1 MLLRCQYNPKLST
14 ESVQSCHTFF
24 CRNRYIHPKIHMES
38 QGTLNSQNNF
48 EKEEWSSWEVFG
60 PVGLFW
66 LPQWLRSPRGLDG
79 QRCWTPHS
87 VWTACTWRV
96 VPPPTQFSKPLRNSH
111 RHKPFCLFLSLA
123 VNSILHIVVQ
133 LLSRVWLFETL
144 WTAACQASL
153 SFTISWS
160 LLKLMSIELV
170 MRSNHL
176 ILCHPLLCLLSVF
189 PSIRVFFP
197 WVGCFHQVAKVW
209 KLPLQR
215 QFFQWIFRVN
225 FL

>member
-1 MLLRCQYNPKLST
+1 
-14 ESVQSCHTFF
+14 
-24 CRNRYIHPKIHMES
+24 MES

-48 EKEEWSSWEVFG
+48 EKEERSSWEVFG

-66 LPQWLRSPRGLDG
+66 LPQWLRSPSGLDG

-96 VPPPTQFSKPLRNSH
+96 VPPLTQFSKPLRNSH

-133 LLSRVWLFETL
+133 SLSRVWLFATL

-160 LLKLMSIELV
+160 LLKLMSIESV
-170 MRSNHL
+170 MPSNHL
-176 ILCHPLLCLLSVF
+176 VNRHNTFTWFTIY
-189 PSIRVFFP
+189 
-197 WVGCFHQVAKVW
+197 
-209 KLPLQR
+209 
-215 QFFQWIFRVN
+215 WIFLKCN
-225 FL
+225 C